1 MLDTTKQNPTSI
13 TQTESVG
20 VQDNS
25 TKLVHK
31 LCSTS
36 AYFHRFSNSNGS
48 SAYLVR
54 PDKEAGLVPNGRTK
68 KDGTPLMSLG
78 KSDPRRGTYTEWETD
93 QDGNPIKVDPSDIF
107 DETEDQG
114 TEIKGL
120 RIRFD
125 QPVML
130 RVDPND
136 PSSQSYPLI
145 DEKTGQYYM
154 FYTFDSSVPGWD
166 RPNPNW
172 NYETNLHKN
181 HQLALDIM
189 KSNPLD
195 NIVG

>member
-1 MLDTTKQNPTSI
+1 MSDLTIKNPTLE

-31 LCSTS
+31 LCSET
-36 AYFHRFSNSNGS
+36 AYYHRNSKASGS

-54 PDKEAGLVPNGRTK
+54 PDKEAGLVPNGRFK

-107 DETEDQG
+107 DEEKDQG
-114 TEIKGL
+114 MELKGL
-120 RIRFD
+120 RIRYD

-136 PSSQSYPLI
+136 PSTAYPLI

-154 FYTFDSSVPGWD
+154 FYTFDSSVQGWD

-172 NYETNLHKN
+172 DYETNLHKN
-181 HQLALDIM
+181 HQLALDMM
-189 KSNPLD
+189 KDNGLG
-195 NIVG
+195 NIVE